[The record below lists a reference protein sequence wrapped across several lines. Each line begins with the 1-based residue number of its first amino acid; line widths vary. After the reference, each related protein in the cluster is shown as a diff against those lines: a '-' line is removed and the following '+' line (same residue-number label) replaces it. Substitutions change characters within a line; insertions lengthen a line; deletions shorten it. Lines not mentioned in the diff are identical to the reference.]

1 MIIRKNKYRN
11 KWTKCKSNHNHQ
23 SILEG
28 RYCDYLR
35 LLVKAGEIKSY
46 ESQYKFKLWCQ
57 GEFVCNHII
66 DFLIITNDDS
76 KPEVHEVKGIELPDW
91 KIKKKLF
98 EINYPK
104 ISYKVI
110 KKGDF

>member
-1 MIIRKNKYRN
+1 MRENKYKN

-35 LLVKAGEIKSY
+35 LLVKAGEIKKY
-46 ESQYKFKLWCQ
+46 YSQYSFKLQCQ
-57 GEFVCNHII
+57 GEFVCNHIV
-66 DFLIITNDDS
+66 DFVIINNDDIHI
-76 KPEVHEVKGIELPDW
+76 EVHEVKGKELPDW
-91 KIKKKLF
+91 IIKKKLF

-104 ISYKVI
+104 IPYKVI
-110 KKGDF
+110 KKGD